1 MPALLHHT
9 LRQASPA
16 GFQFSCEG
24 VSLESPAA
32 ARRSYLPLVGAN
44 EDLRSGAQLS
54 ALLQP
59 IVQCPDVEV
68 SHCLACVAFGISLAF
83 SAQVHHQL
91 SCLLIHAS
99 ALDAG
104 AVIPKLA
111 ARARA
116 VHYVNF
122 WLRS

>member
-1 MPALLHHT
+1 MDAGIRNIMEDMDACTTTPHSPTGDRISRLLEQMRT
-9 LRQASPA
+9 
-16 GFQFSCEG
+16 
-24 VSLESPAA
+24 
-32 ARRSYLPLVGAN
+32 
-44 EDLRSGAQLS
+44 
-54 ALLQP
+54 
-59 IVQCPDVEV
+59 
-68 SHCLACVAFGISLAF
+68 CVL
-83 SAQVHHQL
+83 VHHQL